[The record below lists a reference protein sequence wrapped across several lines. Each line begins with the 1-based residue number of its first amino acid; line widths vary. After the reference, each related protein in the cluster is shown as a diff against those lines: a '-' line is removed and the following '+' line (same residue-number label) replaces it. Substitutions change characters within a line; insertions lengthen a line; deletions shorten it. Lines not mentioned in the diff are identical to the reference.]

1 MELWKALY
9 ALIWIVLIEF
19 LIAMTPGVST
29 VMVYLHIV
37 IGIVI
42 IGITF
47 YNFSG
52 LRKTRVPGRVKRVAQ
67 ASYNLSI
74 SVAIL
79 GVLIF
84 FDAGSE
90 YVIPVINT
98 SIYGLILFFHVFT
111 SFAVITQAAAVA
123 IAYDMWED
131 HEFEKETQ
139 PGEVPPLQT
148 G

>member
-29 VMVYLHIV
+29 GMIYLHMG

-42 IGITF
+42 IGLTF

-52 LRKTRVPGRVKRVAQ
+52 VRNTPVPGRVKRIAQ
-67 ASYNLSI
+67 ASFNLSI

-84 FDAGSE
+84 FDAGSG
-90 YVIPVINT
+90 YVIPFINT

-111 SFAVITQAAAVA
+111 SFAIITQAAAVA

-131 HEFEKETQ
+131 REFEKETE
-139 PGEVPPLQT
+139 PGEVPPLQM